1 MKLFAAILL
10 GGFAAGAAGQ
20 EPSIDRRMGQ
30 ALEEFSTV
38 AGAWYLNQRCGFIAG
53 SAAAAF
59 DSDVATINV
68 TLGKGLGDPGILFG
82 IQAAAKTVAA
92 SERYAGCD
100 DEAKSIVMSRVAH
113 AHEWAKRI
121 RSAEDRETQAS
132 QQSQLDGWRAVA

>member
-1 MKLFAAILL
+1 MRLLAAMLL
-10 GGFAAGAAGQ
+10 SSCAAAAAGQ
-20 EPSIDRRMGQ
+20 EPSVDRRVGQ

-59 DSDVATINV
+59 DGDVATINV
-68 TLGKGLGDPGILFG
+68 ALGKGLGDPGILFG
-82 IQAAAKTVAA
+82 IQAAAKRVAA
-92 SERYAGCD
+92 SERYAACD

-121 RSAEDRETQAS
+121 RGAEDRGT
-132 QQSQLDGWRAVA
+132 